1 MAKKNKLRS
10 MTGYGRADGTN
21 HAASIY
27 VEVRSVN
34 GRGFRLR
41 AKLPPL
47 LTCLQPRLDK
57 LIRSVCSRGNIE
69 LYLSYDP
76 LGRGGAGTF
85 DTAALNFYRSQLE
98 DIKRELDVPGEITI
112 QLLASLPG
120 ALQTNELSEQ
130 ELEDLWALVEKVT
143 GEALD
148 KLDQMR
154 VAEGEALKAD
164 LDALCSEVRHL
175 LTRVREMIPKAREEY
190 IVRMHKRI
198 NDILST
204 NGVEVQPGDLTRE
217 IAIFTERSDISEELA
232 RLESHLEQ
240 FDTTIETGGDVGRR
254 LEFITQEMHREA
266 NTMGGKVNDVQ
277 LSRLAIDVKAV
288 VDRLKEQVPNAE

>member
-1 MAKKNKLRS
+1 
-10 MTGYGRADGTN
+10 MTGYGRADGAN
-21 HAASIY
+21 HVASIY
-27 VEVRSVN
+27 VEIRSVN
-34 GRGFRLR
+34 GRGFRLH

-47 LTCLQPRLDK
+47 LTCLQPRIEK
-57 LIRSVCSRGNIE
+57 LVRSVCSRGNIE
-69 LYLSYDP
+69 VYLSYDP
-76 LGRGGAGTF
+76 LGRGGAGIF
-85 DTAALNFYRSQLE
+85 DSAALDFYRSQLE
-98 DIKRELDVPGEITI
+98 DIKQKLDVPGEITI
-112 QLLASLPG
+112 ELLASLPG

-130 ELEDLWALVEKVT
+130 ELEDLWSLVEKVA

-154 VAEGEALKAD
+154 VAEGEALKAN

-175 LTRVREMIPKAREEY
+175 LTRVSEMVPKAREDY
-190 IVRMHKRI
+190 IVRMEKRI
-198 NDILST
+198 NDMLSM
-204 NGVEVQPGDLTRE
+204 NGVEVQPGDLIRE

-240 FDTTIETGGDVGRR
+240 FDTALETGGDVGRR
-254 LEFITQEMHREA
+254 LEFIAQEMHREA

-277 LSRLAIDVKAV
+277 MSKLTIDVKAV